1 MVLGLVSGLEGR
13 GPVRAHVCT
22 VKSGRAL
29 RERQLGR
36 QEPLFLLLPYTATP
50 TPRCCQGTE
59 ARGLEGAGGGQGLS
73 DDSNLLTSTKER
85 L

>member
-1 MVLGLVSGLEGR
+1 MVLGLVSGPEGR
-13 GPVRAHVCT
+13 GPVGAHVCT
-22 VKSGRAL
+22 VESGRAQ

-36 QEPLFLLLPYTATP
+36 QRPLFLLPAP
-50 TPRCCQGTE
+50 PHPGCCQGTE
-59 ARGLEGAGGGQGLS
+59 ARGLVGADGGQGLS